1 MNSSRGCAVVGDLTA
16 VWVPDAAHEALRDLT
31 RAREAARADLHRA
44 RQRLR
49 GFVLR
54 QGLRPPAGI
63 RPWTLR
69 YRDWLAHLNLVQA
82 AHRAVLADA
91 LTALDQAAARLGRLE
106 EAIQAELERGPLAPL
121 LGALQCLRG
130 VGLVTAATLVAEL
143 GDLRRFASPRQLMAY
158 AGLVP
163 GEHSSGGAPGGAGS
177 PRPATPTSGGSSWRR
192 HS

>member
-1 MNSSRGCAVVGDLTA
+1 MHKAPTLHYRPTA
-16 VWVPDAAHEALRDLT
+16 LP
-31 RAREAARADLHRA
+31 
-44 RQRLR
+44 
-49 GFVLR
+49 
-54 QGLRPPAGI
+54 I
-63 RPWTLR
+63 
-69 YRDWLAHLNLVQA
+69 LNLVQA

-163 GEHSSGGAPGGAGS
+163 GEHSSGGRTRRGGITKTGN
-177 PRPATPTSGGSSWRR
+177 PTSGGSSWRR
-192 HS
+192 PGTTATRRGWGRRCAAARPGSRRR